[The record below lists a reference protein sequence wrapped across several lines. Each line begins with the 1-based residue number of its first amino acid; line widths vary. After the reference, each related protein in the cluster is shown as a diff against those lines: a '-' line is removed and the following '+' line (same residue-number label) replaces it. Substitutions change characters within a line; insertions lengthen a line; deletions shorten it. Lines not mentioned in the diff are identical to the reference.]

1 MCISKN
7 SYIVLHAKIT
17 PKQWTKAIIV
27 IVLNFV
33 VEVVLQSSVVA
44 VIGAM
49 IGVYDR

>member
-1 MCISKN
+1 M
-7 SYIVLHAKIT
+7 
-17 PKQWTKAIIV
+17 

-33 VEVVLQSSVVA
+33 VEVVLQSSVVV